1 MGSAAVT
8 RAFLLRFCCGL
19 TGAADGPPAFTLG
32 MEFHAANGNTALEVG
47 KLRVRSRGR
56 FVFVGVP

>member
-1 MGSAAVT
+1 MGSAVRDARV
-8 RAFLLRFCCGL
+8 LLRFCCGL

-32 MEFHAANGNTALEVG
+32 MEFRAADGNTALEVG